1 MKLTFLFC
9 ITAILFASCA
19 SSKKNQA
26 ETMSLYD
33 TKWLLKKIYTGDNI
47 ENVQTKA
54 FIRFDMEKNSA
65 GGNGSC
71 NSFGSTA
78 SVSGNDV
85 SFKNVFSTKM
95 YCEQVQQIENKFL
108 GALERVTRY
117 EIKDKTLLLYH
128 DKEIVLEFLAE

>member
-19 SSKKNQA
+19 SSKKTQT
-26 ETMSLYD
+26 ETMPLYD

-54 FIRFDMEKNSA
+54 FIKFDKEKSSA

-78 SVSGNDV
+78 SISGSDI
-85 SFKNVFSTKM
+85 SFKNLFSTKM
-95 YCEQVQQIENKFL
+95 YCEEVQKTENSFF
-108 GALERVTRY
+108 GSLEKVNRFD
-117 EIKDKTLLLYH
+117 IKGKTLLLYH
-128 DKEIVLEFLAE
+128 DKEILLEFLAE